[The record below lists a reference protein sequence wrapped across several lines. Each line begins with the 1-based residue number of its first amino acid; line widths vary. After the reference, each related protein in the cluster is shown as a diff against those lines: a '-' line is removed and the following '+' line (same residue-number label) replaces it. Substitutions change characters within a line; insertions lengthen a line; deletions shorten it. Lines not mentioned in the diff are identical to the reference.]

1 MQAPVQLAGHENYEH
16 WQRGYGSDLDFSE
29 FLGDLVAL
37 LILDC
42 IQESKPS
49 RQFKIGDLA
58 RFFREHS

>member
-1 MQAPVQLAGHENYEH
+1 MKEK
-16 WQRGYGSDLDFSE
+16 WD